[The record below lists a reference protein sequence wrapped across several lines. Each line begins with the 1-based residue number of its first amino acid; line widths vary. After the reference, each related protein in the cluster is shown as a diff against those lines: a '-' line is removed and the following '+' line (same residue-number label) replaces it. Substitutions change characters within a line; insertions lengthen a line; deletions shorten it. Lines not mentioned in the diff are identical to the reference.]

1 MGKGGR
7 RWDVRRGRA
16 AAEELVDLGAKRGL
30 FDRVVVLESFDGGG
44 KDLLDFRT
52 HVFIHPYNTSSHL
65 IICTME
71 PYPLLSCKR
80 SEIEGRDGGRAA
92 RRRVNDVWRDG
103 RVSGGPR
110 LQKRPRR
117 RPVGDESTAGVKRAV
132 VNAPGK
138 ALVVVEEA
146 SVGRREA
153 IALRNGFSF
162 KGATELDEPAQGDT
176 PNGLG
181 SGDLC
186 AGIGGGFIDN
196 IKKVNAGVER
206 DGKEAGDGTQVVTAG
221 EGADV
226 VGDLDMRAQE
236 AELGPQGAGKVV
248 VEACA

>member
-1 MGKGGR
+1 M
-7 RWDVRRGRA
+7 
-16 AAEELVDLGAKRGL
+16 
-30 FDRVVVLESFDGGG
+30 
-44 KDLLDFRT
+44 
-52 HVFIHPYNTSSHL
+52 
-65 IICTME
+65 
-71 PYPLLSCKR
+71 
-80 SEIEGRDGGRAA
+80 
-92 RRRVNDVWRDG
+92 
-103 RVSGGPR
+103 
-110 LQKRPRR
+110 
-117 RPVGDESTAGVKRAV
+117 
-132 VNAPGK
+132 
-138 ALVVVEEA
+138 
-146 SVGRREA
+146 
-153 IALRNGFSF
+153 RNGFCF